1 MYCVYCP
8 EFQVTQSFK
17 GEKSNGSGLCR
28 GSPGPFSPSFSAFE
42 VTTKKKNSKQEWVKY
57 EHSFQILLAGRALCA
72 IGSELSKESLFRK
85 EDMDTHVCFWYWSRW
100 GRNETGIAYEAWLLI
115 RVSTHTWSMGNIVQ
129 QVSRFFVEVI
139 LGISADRELITA
151 NLSYKG
157 DLPPSGWAL

>member
-8 EFQVTQSFK
+8 EFQVTQSFQ

-42 VTTKKKNSKQEWVKY
+42 VTTTKKNSKQEWVKY

-85 EDMDTHVCFWYWSRW
+85 EDMDTHVCF
-100 GRNETGIAYEAWLLI
+100 
-115 RVSTHTWSMGNIVQ
+115 
-129 QVSRFFVEVI
+129 
-139 LGISADRELITA
+139 
-151 NLSYKG
+151 
-157 DLPPSGWAL
+157 